1 MACLAILMM
10 SATFFASLLY
20 LPQFMIK
27 ILGFSP
33 IEAGLG
39 LLPLM
44 GLFAVV
50 SFIAGTVYNRLGAK
64 PC

>member
-1 MACLAILMM
+1 MM

-39 LLPLM
+39 LLPMM
-44 GLFAVV
+44 GLFARRPP
-50 SFIAGTVYNRLGAK
+50 SSRDRCTTASA
-64 PC
+64 PS